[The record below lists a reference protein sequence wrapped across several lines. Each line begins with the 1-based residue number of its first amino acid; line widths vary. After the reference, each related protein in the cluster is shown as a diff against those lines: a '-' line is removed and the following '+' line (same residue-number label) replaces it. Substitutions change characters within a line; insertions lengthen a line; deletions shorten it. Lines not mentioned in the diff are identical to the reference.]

1 MEFKKQNLIISI
13 SIFILSIILSFIFV
27 KFFPELPVISDSAD
41 YHEIATKIISEKT
54 YVTISE
60 DNILYPPLYPIFLA
74 IIYSLG
80 FGTLKVVYFIQY
92 LLIGGTSIL
101 TFLTLR
107 KFTKTNLALSII
119 ASVAVVFWPYFILY
133 SQLISSEVLYS
144 FLLALSVFLL
154 LHIEKDSKKS
164 LLIFTG
170 ISLGIAI
177 LTRPV
182 ALLLFPW
189 ILIALFIF
197 SKIPKVFGEISIPWK
212 KYLIIGAIMI
222 VTILPWEIYVKVKY
236 DRIIPVAS
244 NLSYVFQK
252 ANGTKA
258 YLSTESIPQKEI
270 SFIEAKAKNIYL
282 FWNPGATGYHL
293 NILKEK
299 YPLAKKLVLF
309 YRIVFLLM
317 VGLLITGAVFQRKN
331 RVVLILSIL
340 ILYFWALHTVLFP
353 FPRYTLPIIPFAII
367 VAVSTITY
375 GFSKY
380 KNINSH
386 SG

>member
-1 MEFKKQNLIISI
+1 MEFKKQDLIISI
-13 SIFILSIILSFIFV
+13 SIFVLSIILSFIFI

-41 YHEIATKIISEKT
+41 YNEIATKIISEKT

-60 DNILYPPLYPIFLA
+60 DNILYPPLYPIFLS

-80 FGTLKVVYFIQY
+80 FGTFKVVYFIQY

-119 ASVAVVFWPYFILY
+119 ASVAVIFWPYFILY

-154 LHIEKDSKKS
+154 LHIKKDSKKY
-164 LLIFTG
+164 LIILTG
-170 ISLGIAI
+170 ISLGFAI

-197 SKIPKVFGEISIPWK
+197 SKMPKIFDEISIPWK
-212 KYLIIGAIMI
+212 KYLTIGAIMVI
-222 VTILPWEIYVKVKY
+222 TILPWEIYVKVKY

-244 NLSYVFQK
+244 NLSYVFEK

-293 NILKEK
+293 DILKEK
-299 YPLAKKLVLF
+299 YPLAKNLVLF
-309 YRIVFLLM
+309 YRIVFLLI
-317 VGLLITGAVFQRKN
+317 VGLLIVGAFSQRKN
-331 RVVLILSIL
+331 VVILILSIL
-340 ILYFWALHTVLFP
+340 ILYFWTLHTVLFP

-375 GFSKY
+375 GFNKH
-380 KNINSH
+380 KNTSSY